1 MIWVT
6 FMNRDGSFTNDRG
19 VENIREDYS
28 TGEIYRDGKPL
39 GNYSFWGKTSREIY
53 YKMKSAALSR

>member
-1 MIWVT
+1 
-6 FMNRDGSFTNDRG
+6 MNRDGSFTNDRG